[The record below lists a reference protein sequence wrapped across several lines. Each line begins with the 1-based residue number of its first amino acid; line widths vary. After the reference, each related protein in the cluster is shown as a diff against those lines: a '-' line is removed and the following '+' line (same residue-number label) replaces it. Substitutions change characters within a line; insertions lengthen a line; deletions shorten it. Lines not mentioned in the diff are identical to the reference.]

1 MKKSDS
7 NGELDFG
14 EEDVSDN
21 QINKNSNVRTS
32 RQSNLVSK
40 TVDQKVP
47 DPQKILSREY
57 IPQS

>member
-40 TVDQKVP
+40 TVDKKVP

-57 IPQS
+57 IPQR

>member
-7 NGELDFG
+7 NDELDFG
-14 EEDVSDN
+14 EEDVNDN